1 MRKILFLTAITA
13 SLDLALVCQPACARD
28 LSKIQIAQAT
38 TTPAAEPTPASPA
51 PAAPAPQPAPAAQA
65 QPDAAPQPA
74 AKPSKPA
81 KKRVAK
87 HRSWEADEAKA
98 RGIAAKYGVS
108 W

>member
-1 MRKILFLTAITA
+1 MRKILLLTAITA
-13 SLDLALVCQPACARD
+13 SLALACQPGDARD
-28 LSKIQIAQAT
+28 LRKIQTAQVT
-38 TTPAAEPTPASPA
+38 TAPAAEPA
-51 PAAPAPQPAPAAQA
+51 PAAPAPAAAPAQQPAPAAQA
-65 QPDAAPQPA
+65 QPDAAPQTA
-74 AKPSKPA
+74 AKPSKHA

>member
-1 MRKILFLTAITA
+1 MHKFLFLAVTTA
-13 SLDLALVCQPACARD
+13 SLALAWQPADARD

-38 TTPAAEPTPASPA
+38 TTPAAEPSPA

-65 QPDAAPQPA
+65 QPD